1 MLFAVGWVT
10 DTAGQEKNLLE
21 SSGID
26 EQVGRWRVCSVGIV
40 LVVCIP
46 VTELYSGKHSMFFIL
61 HHLPGHPCHIIK
73 WYNLLV
79 IEYTKHCTR
88 AQGCALPSPEPPPRV
103 AICPVEIYGAW
114 VAIAFLLYEAAAF
127 FKCCLRVLFE
137 EHRIM
142 GINTTSHLN
151 HLSFEKVLTSCRLL
165 HVWAWS
171 SFMSVG
177 RIVPSAFPWEGA
189 VGKKKKER
197 KRMSEPPGFS
207 WASSETAFCTSGQS
221 FLISCAELC
230 SEMGSSWNEARRLK
244 MLSVLEGGCCTS
256 TAEHGCGVR
265 YCMEGNSVCKQ
276 GAAPDCKLCYSLSK
290 IVSGIFQS
298 FCISTDSPE
307 ELEIAE
313 KKVVSF

>member
-1 MLFAVGWVT
+1 MNKLAGDGCAVWVLCWWFASQWLSFTPVNT
-10 DTAGQEKNLLE
+10 
-21 SSGID
+21 
-26 EQVGRWRVCSVGIV
+26 RCS
-40 LVVCIP
+40 L
-46 VTELYSGKHSMFFIL
+46 FIL

-189 VGKKKKER
+189 VGKKKRER
-197 KRMSEPPGFS
+197 KRMSKPPGFS

-256 TAEHGCGVR
+256 TASCLSMGV
-265 YCMEGNSVCKQ
+265 G
-276 GAAPDCKLCYSLSK
+276 
-290 IVSGIFQS
+290 SGIAWKGTAF
-298 FCISTDSPE
+298 
-307 ELEIAE
+307 
-313 KKVVSF
+313 VSWGQLLTVSSVTAWAK

>member
-1 MLFAVGWVT
+1 MNKLAGDGCAVWVLCWWFASQWLSFTPVNT
-10 DTAGQEKNLLE
+10 
-21 SSGID
+21 
-26 EQVGRWRVCSVGIV
+26 RCS
-40 LVVCIP
+40 L
-46 VTELYSGKHSMFFIL
+46 FIL

-88 AQGCALPSPEPPPRV
+88 AQGCALPSSEPPPHV

-114 VAIAFLLYEAAAF
+114 VAIAFLLYEAVAF

-189 VGKKKKER
+189 VGKKKE
-197 KRMSEPPGFS
+197 KREKKDEQ
-207 WASSETAFCTSGQS
+207 ASRVFLS
-221 FLISCAELC
+221 FLRNCILHF
-230 SEMGSSWNEARRLK
+230 G
-244 MLSVLEGGCCTS
+244 SVLPHLLCWALFRDGVELKWGQEVENAVSVGGRLLHQHCW
-256 TAEHGCGVR
+256 AWVWGQVLHGR
-265 YCMEGNSVCKQ
+265 EQ
-276 GAAPDCKLCYSLSK
+276 HL
-290 IVSGIFQS
+290 
-298 FCISTDSPE
+298 
-307 ELEIAE
+307 
-313 KKVVSF
+313 

>member
-189 VGKKKKER
+189 VGRKKREKKDER
-197 KRMSEPPGFS
+197 
-207 WASSETAFCTSGQS
+207 ASRVFLS
-221 FLISCAELC
+221 FLRNCILHF
-230 SEMGSSWNEARRLK
+230 G
-244 MLSVLEGGCCTS
+244 SVLPHLLCWALFRDGVELKWGQEVENAVSVGGRLLHQHCW
-256 TAEHGCGVR
+256 AWVWGQILHGR
-265 YCMEGNSVCKQ
+265 EQ
-276 GAAPDCKLCYSLSK
+276 RL
-290 IVSGIFQS
+290 
-298 FCISTDSPE
+298 
-307 ELEIAE
+307 
-313 KKVVSF
+313 